1 MKLLCSIQAFAA
13 SVQSSSEHNDCGKI
27 EPQDE
32 GSQPASS
39 PLPPGR
45 LLPLQVVHISDYP
58 TTSLSAEEASMLAG
72 LSTPAHFLSSS
83 APVLPL
89 QMAQCHSGKWWQK
102 KTQDSKDWILG
113 PKRIS
118 NQQLKESPFPYS
130 DKEEQESLQM
140 KKDAPRAL
148 CQDFN
153 NIKTGMWEE
162 ERKRRWR
169 ARGPAVSTGCV
180 DRRSPGAAERSRQ
193 S

>member
-1 MKLLCSIQAFAA
+1 MTVGRQSHRTKEVSLPAPHFHQADYCLC
-13 SVQSSSEHNDCGKI
+13 K
-27 EPQDE
+27 
-32 GSQPASS
+32 
-39 PLPPGR
+39 
-45 LLPLQVVHISDYP
+45 
-58 TTSLSAEEASMLAG
+58 
-72 LSTPAHFLSSS
+72 LSTFQIIQLQACLQKRPACWLDFQPLLIFFPPLLLYFLCRWPS
-83 APVLPL
+83 VTV
-89 QMAQCHSGKWWQK
+89 GNGGK

-118 NQQLKESPFPYS
+118 NQQLKDSPFPYS